1 MCSWPEPHRHLQRV
15 SHERASETRNE
26 PVFSLL
32 VQIKDAS
39 VIAGGRIRDVDA
51 IRLEILR
58 PRRRG
63 DVERVVRPQK
73 ERAVTPKV
81 RDASPRAAAA
91 VLSGRYRA
99 IPCCGLKR
107 AVPALGPRAAIA
119 AQAGH

>member
-1 MCSWPEPHRHLQRV
+1 MS
-15 SHERASETRNE
+15 ERASETLNE

-58 PRRRG
+58 RRRRG

-91 VLSGRYRA
+91 VEL
-99 IPCCGLKR
+99 
-107 AVPALGPRAAIA
+107 VE
-119 AQAGH
+119 GHAELVEAPPVVER